1 MRLGALANRALLRR
15 ATRFLVEEAGLRQFL
30 DIGTGL
36 PTADNTH
43 EVAQRHAP
51 DSRIVY
57 VDNDPLVMTHA
68 RALLDSSPEGRTA
81 YIEADLNDPESI
93 LDDRVLHDTLDLT
106 RPVGLMLIAVL
117 YFIHGDGAAAPIV
130 RRLLD
135 ALPAGSY
142 LVATHATSD
151 FGTPEQ
157 QALYQQLI
165 AQGRSDVWT
174 RSREEFTDLSRVSTS
189 STRAWSRPASGARG
203 RARRSRRPRTSTS
216 GPPSAARPEPSVP
229 VLRHGPGAELVV
241 GPGAGDR
248 RLVDEAV
255 VDDVAVPAAVVAFPA
270 DQALTD
276 HAVLV
281 GLVLR
286 GGRRGALGPPES
298 AAHRRSG
305 PGRRRVP
312 EEGLPGHRRG
322 RPAGGPERPA
332 AQFVGRRL
340 ILSWSPSVLRLT
352 RDFPR
357 SKAGG

>member
-93 LDDRVLHDTLDLT
+93 LADRVLHDTLDLT

-117 YFIHGDGAAAPIV
+117 HFIHGDGAAAPIV

-174 RSREEFTDLSRVSTS
+174 RSREEFTDLFQGLDLVDPGVVP
-189 STRAWSRPASGARG
+189 AGEWRP
-203 RARRSRRPRTSTS
+203 
-216 GPPSAARPEPSVP
+216 
-229 VLRHGPGAELVV
+229 GPGAEI
-241 GPGAGDR
+241 
-248 RLVDEAV
+248 
-255 VDDVAVPAAVVAFPA
+255 PAPSDINIRTA
-270 DQALTD
+270 
-276 HAVLV
+276 
-281 GLVLR
+281 
-286 GGRRGALGPPES
+286 
-298 AAHRRSG
+298 
-305 PGRRRVP
+305 
-312 EEGLPGHRRG
+312 
-322 RPAGGPERPA
+322 
-332 AQFVGRRL
+332 VGR
-340 ILSWSPSVLRLT
+340 
-352 RDFPR
+352 
-357 SKAGG
+357 KA